1 MLHTVGP
8 APSILMVCWPLS
20 SGNFLLKVLRPSGP
34 FVQPDPVQ
42 SYSRLIQKWTLAA
55 QQISPFFGIMT

>member
-8 APSILMVCWPLS
+8 APSILMVCCP
-20 SGNFLLKVLRPSGP
+20 FLLKVLRPSGP